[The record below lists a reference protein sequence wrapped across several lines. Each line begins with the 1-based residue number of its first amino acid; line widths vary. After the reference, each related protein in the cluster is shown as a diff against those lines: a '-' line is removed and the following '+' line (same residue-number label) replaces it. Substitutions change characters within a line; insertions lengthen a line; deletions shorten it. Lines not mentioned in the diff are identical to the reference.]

1 MKRFL
6 IALPL
11 TCALAGVVF
20 AASYRVVNPVKP
32 GMPQQLSH
40 ALAHVKV
47 APPSATAKAPAKA
60 RVRLETSKGNV
71 LLELNGA
78 AAPMHVKSF
87 LNLAKIG
94 FFDKTTFHRFA
105 ELIGPGQGRIIQ
117 GGDPLTKVPTTRE
130 FAGMGGPG
138 YEIPRENN
146 SLKHDAMVIAAA
158 RTSDPNSAGSQFYI
172 TLDPTYFLD
181 TSGGGYTV
189 FGKVV
194 GGKDVVLKL
203 RQDDVLK
210 KVVIL
215 SGKGK

>member
-11 TCALAGVVF
+11 TCALAGAAF
-20 AASYRVVNPVKP
+20 AADYRPATERP
-32 GMPQQLSH
+32 GMPEKLTK
-40 ALAHVKV
+40 ALEHVKV

-71 LLELNGA
+71 TVELNGA

-87 LNLAKIG
+87 LNLAKVG

-146 SLKHDAMVIAAA
+146 NLKHDAMVIAAA

-194 GGKDVVLKL
+194 DGKDVVLKL

-215 SGKGK
+215 KGK

>member
-11 TCALAGVVF
+11 TCALAGAVF

-32 GMPQQLSH
+32 GMPEALSR

-47 APPSATAKAPAKA
+47 APPSASAKAPAKA
-60 RVRLETSKGNV
+60 RVRLETSKGGIV
-71 LLELNGA
+71 IELDGS

-94 FFDKTTFHRFA
+94 FYDKTSFHRFA

-117 GGDPLTKVPTTRE
+117 GGDPLTKVPTTRQ

-138 YEIPRENN
+138 YEVPRENN
-146 SLKHDAMVIAAA
+146 NLKHDSMVLAAA

-172 TLDPTYFLD
+172 TFDPTYFLD

-194 GGKDVVLKL
+194 AGKDVVLKL
-203 RQDDVLK
+203 RQDDTLK
-210 KVVIL
+210 KVIIL
-215 SGKGK
+215 RGKGK